1 MMADEDT
8 EITINGSKLSK
19 AEVMTIR
26 VALGNM
32 YMDLSDGLGDDEH
45 GFAMTRGYNTCIRNI
60 NTLWRK
66 T

>member
-1 MMADEDT
+1 M
-8 EITINGSKLSK
+8 SK

-26 VALGNM
+26 VALSNM

-45 GFAMTRGYNTCIRNI
+45 GFAMTRGYNVCIRNI